1 MQISW
6 VGRSTTYRLSSWE
19 KPLKV
24 ITYLDANTFQN
35 MAGDDDDDN
44 DDDDDDNRDDDH
56 KDDEHDTTRH
66 DDDQTT

>member
-24 ITYLDANTFQN
+24 ITYLEANTFQN

-44 DDDDDDNRDDDH
+44 GDDDH
-56 KDDEHDTTRH
+56 NDDEHDTMMT
-66 DDDQTT
+66 